1 MSVVRVPT
9 PAEEQRRSLSRQR
22 EQLRRERQRLAAQGR
37 SLCLTQGLRLRGDWW
52 KQTLSLPQWLEER
65 LSVWRQ
71 LIAAVEAQL
80 ETSTQQV
87 EALSPKE
94 RPKGLGPLTLGLLI
108 AEMCDWQRFKNRKQ
122 VGSYTG
128 LCGGVSSSG
137 PSHCDLSITRTG
149 NARVRWALIELAW
162 RMVLYQ
168 PQSKGVQRWRHL
180 LLNPKAAARQKKRAL
195 VALARQLAVD
205 LWRWQTGKVTP
216 EQLGWVMV

>member
-9 PAEEQRRSLSRQR
+9 PAEEQRRALSRQR

-37 SLCLTQGLRLRGDWW
+37 SLCLTQGIRLRGEWW
-52 KQTLSLPQWLEER
+52 KAQLTLPDWLEPR
-65 LSVWRQ
+65 LAVWRQ
-71 LIAAVEAQL
+71 LIHAVEDLL
-80 ETSTQQV
+80 EALTKQV
-87 EALSPKE
+87 EALAPKE
-94 RPKGLGPLTLGLLI
+94 RPKGLGPLTLGMLI
-108 AEMCDWQRFKNRKQ
+108 AELCDWSRFKNRKQ
-122 VGSYTG
+122 IGSYTG

-137 PSHCDLSITRTG
+137 QSHCDLSITKAG

-168 PQSKGVQRWRHL
+168 PQSKAVQRWRHV